1 MIPHSARI
9 NCIHWV
15 DEAVKN
21 KARRGKACDV
31 IGISIRTLQ
40 NWQKEG
46 EVQADK
52 RLTAVHPSPSHKLTA
67 IEREEILTVCNEPPY
82 ANLPPS
88 QIVPMLADQG
98 RYIASESTFYR
109 VLHEAAQIKH
119 RGRAK
124 ERKQV
129 AKPTSYS
136 ANAANQIWTWDI
148 SYMPTKVIGQ
158 FYYLYMIEDIYSRK
172 IVGTDVYEKETGEDA
187 AKLLERTVLNEKCS
201 QEHLVLHSD
210 NGAPMKSQTLRS
222 KMYELN
228 LTSSYSRPRVS
239 NDNPYSEALFR
250 TVKYSPQWPTKGFES
265 LEEARAWVRDFT
277 QWYNHEHQHSR
288 IRFITPT
295 QRHQGEDEEVLN
307 ARHQLYL
314 KMQQKNPRRW
324 SKSTRNWKPIGSVL
338 LNPDRVENKG

>member
-1 MIPHSARI
+1 M
-9 NCIHWV
+9 
-15 DEAVKN
+15 
-21 KARRGKACDV
+21 
-31 IGISIRTLQ
+31 
-40 NWQKEG
+40 
-46 EVQADK
+46 
-52 RLTAVHPSPSHKLTA
+52 
-67 IEREEILTVCNEPPY
+67 
-82 ANLPPS
+82 
-88 QIVPMLADQG
+88 
-98 RYIASESTFYR
+98 
-109 VLHEAAQIKH
+109 HEAAQIKH

-136 ANAANQIWTWDI
+136 ANTANQIWTWDI

-187 AKLLERTVLNEKCS
+187 SRLLERTVINEKCS
-201 QEHLVLHSD
+201 QEQLILHSD

-277 QWYNHEHQHSR
+277 QWYNHEHRHSR
-288 IRFITPT
+288 IRFVTPI
-295 QRHQGEDEEVLN
+295 QRHQGEDKGVLN

-314 KMQQKNPRRW
+314 KMQQDNPRRW

-338 LNPDRVENKG
+338 LNPDRVENKS